1 VDCTYRVSIKGLAKN
16 ENGEYLLIKEDNGL
30 WEIPGGGLEY
40 GENPKDA
47 LRREIFEEMGLTL
60 HSISK
65 HPILILNTV
74 NLSSDPILNICYTV
88 TFTNLN
94 FIQSKECIEIKFFK
108 PKEMLEL
115 VSYPNVKEVG
125 RILSE

>member
-1 VDCTYRVSIKGLAKN
+1 MDCTYRVSIKGLAKN

-30 WEIPGGGLEY
+30 WEIPGGGLEF
-40 GENPKDA
+40 GENSEEA

-60 HSISK
+60 SFISE

-74 NLSSDPILNICYTV
+74 NLIGEPILNICYSI

-94 FIQSKECIEIKFFK
+94 FTQSKECMEIKFFK
-108 PKEMLEL
+108 PNEMLEL
-115 VSYPNVKEVG
+115 DAYHNVKEIG
-125 RILSE
+125 RILG